1 MNITTILLNEHRII
15 EQVLNCLERMVDRCE
30 SHRTLESG
38 PARDAIAFL
47 RGFVDRCHD
56 SRVDTQLLPA
66 MRAEGI
72 PPERCLGCS
81 LRQRRE
87 ECRFHLD
94 AMEAAIKP
102 ASAGNAA
109 ALKKFTEHAQT
120 YVELMLGL
128 IASQEDCLFPMIAH
142 AVREADNAR
151 RTTANHEDDG
161 EYVCNT
167 YVDVANRLA
176 DHFGAPRAVTAD
188 SAGNRS
194 ANEGSQ

>member
-1 MNITTILLNEHRII
+1 VNTTTLLLNEHRII

-30 SHRTLESG
+30 VHRTLERG
-38 PARDAIAFL
+38 PARDAVVFL
-47 RGFVDRCHD
+47 RGFIERCHD
-56 SRVDTQLLPA
+56 RRVDTQLLPA

-87 ECRFHLD
+87 ECRLHLD
-94 AMEAAIKP
+94 AMEAAIEP
-102 ASAGNAA
+102 ASSGHAA
-109 ALKKFTEHAQT
+109 ALEQFAQDAQT
-120 YVELMLGL
+120 YIELMLEL
-128 IASQEDCLFPMIAH
+128 IADQEDCAFPMIAR
-142 AVREADNAR
+142 AVRKADKAP
-151 RTTANHEDDG
+151 RTTANHEDEA

-176 DHFGAPRAVTAD
+176 DHFGVPRAVIAD

-194 ANEGSQ
+194 VNNSS